1 MIQEIARLVHPSP
14 KGNRFVAVLAFKFDE
29 SYGPRTLV
37 VGGWIA
43 EEVTW
48 NRVGR
53 IIQDSVDF
61 ENSTLPRE
69 KRISRYHAAEM
80 NAYSKEFVGWKDEK
94 HRIPRMT
101 KKMFSA
107 VSDGDMIA
115 VSCGIDLNAFE
126 AVFPGAGKP
135 NAYALCMKKVMVEI
149 ALGMKEHRPL
159 DRVMLIHDHGS
170 WDLEALQAY
179 NAMVDD
185 PEWED
190 AWRFVSISP
199 LRWQDDAG
207 LQAADMIAYES
218 FKMINSNVC
227 AGGGA
232 ELRKA
237 MKELLKMND
246 GVYAEHLNVEGL
258 QILRNEAEKGSAL
271 APGG

>member
-1 MIQEIARLVHPSP
+1 
-14 KGNRFVAVLAFKFDE
+14 
-29 SYGPRTLV
+29 
-37 VGGWIA
+37 
-43 EEVTW
+43 
-48 NRVGR
+48 
-53 IIQDSVDF
+53 
-61 ENSTLPRE
+61 
-69 KRISRYHAAEM
+69 
-80 NAYSKEFVGWKDEK
+80 
-94 HRIPRMT
+94 
-101 KKMFSA
+101 
-107 VSDGDMIA
+107 
-115 VSCGIDLNAFE
+115 
-126 AVFPGAGKP
+126 
-135 NAYALCMKKVMVEI
+135 
-149 ALGMKEHRPL
+149 MKEHRPL